1 MCRRNKL
8 AACLI
13 ASALA
18 LQTVPAYA
26 GNAPIPLSAIL
37 MTNEDTYMTKGAAAT
52 YLRYMQAET
61 YERYTMY
68 YNIYERDIG
77 QFWSAKNSDGKTNS
91 QLLKDTVKDDLKIIA
106 ASNDHAKDYGIT
118 VSESEKKDIAKNAKL
133 FIEQTDEGALKDNE
147 ITKEDVEQFFT
158 MELIREK
165 VKAQVVKDTDRK
177 VSTKEKQQCSISYFT
192 ISASAAGKDETDESL
207 NKALSGENAK
217 SFYEKT
223 LKKAENSQESTAT
236 FSYYSFVSDY
246 TSGNTSLP
254 LAVMKAAAK
263 LKDGEYA
270 AVKTDNSTWCFIRM
284 DKTYDRE
291 ATNNKEKEIVLQ
303 RADELF
309 ENQAE
314 EWIKNAGIRFND
326 QLWHELGVNDTV
338 VYQPY
343 EEGEG
348 DLSGQTEG
356 SAENATENT
365 TENTTETEK

>member
-1 MCRRNKL
+1 
-8 AACLI
+8 
-13 ASALA
+13 
-18 LQTVPAYA
+18 
-26 GNAPIPLSAIL
+26 
-37 MTNEDTYMTKGAAAT
+37 
-52 YLRYMQAET
+52 
-61 YERYTMY
+61 
-68 YNIYERDIG
+68 
-77 QFWSAKNSDGKTNS
+77 
-91 QLLKDTVKDDLKIIA
+91 
-106 ASNDHAKDYGIT
+106 
-118 VSESEKKDIAKNAKL
+118 
-133 FIEQTDEGALKDNE
+133 
-147 ITKEDVEQFFT
+147 
-158 MELIREK
+158 
-165 VKAQVVKDTDRK
+165 
-177 VSTKEKQQCSISYFT
+177 
-192 ISASAAGKDETDESL
+192 
-207 NKALSGENAK
+207 
-217 SFYEKT
+217 
-223 LKKAENSQESTAT
+223 
-236 FSYYSFVSDY
+236 
-246 TSGNTSLP
+246 
-254 LAVMKAAAK
+254 MKAAAK

-284 DKTYDRE
+284 DKTYDKE